1 MCRYAHPHE
10 LRVLRWVLDP
20 RHSPSSLQERLHLR
34 LKLRLP
40 LLLGLLILLVK
51 EGGRERGRDIRRRER
66 GREGGKED
74 TCTCMWVQIPPEAAL
89 LFLLGKYMYTYIR
102 MALEVHTGLPG

>member
-20 RHSPSSLQERLHLR
+20 RLSPSSLQERLHLR

-51 EGGRERGRDIRRRER
+51 EGRGGRERR
-66 GREGGKED
+66 REGGKED

-89 LFLLGKYMYTYIR
+89 LFLLEKYMYTYIR